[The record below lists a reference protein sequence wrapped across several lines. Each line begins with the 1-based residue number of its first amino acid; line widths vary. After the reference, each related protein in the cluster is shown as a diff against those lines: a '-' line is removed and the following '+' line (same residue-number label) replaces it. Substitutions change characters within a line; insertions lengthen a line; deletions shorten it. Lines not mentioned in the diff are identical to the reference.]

1 MAVVAVVGASVV
13 VGTSVVVGASVVV
26 AAAAAAPVGAAV
38 VAVTAPV
45 AADAEDPKLMLKS
58 VVSMEEEEEAGTL
71 QWQFWPS
78 RTSCTSVYPAG

>member
-1 MAVVAVVGASVV
+1 MAVV

-26 AAAAAAPVGAAV
+26 AAAAAAAVGAAV
-38 VAVTAPV
+38 VT
-45 AADAEDPKLMLKS
+45 ADAEDPKLILKS

>member
-26 AAAAAAPVGAAV
+26 AAAAPVGAAV

-45 AADAEDPKLMLKS
+45 AAEAEDPKLMLKS

>member
-1 MAVVAVVGASVV
+1 MAVV
-13 VGTSVVVGASVVV
+13 VGTTVVVGASVVV
-26 AAAAAAPVGAAV
+26 AAAAPVGAAV

-45 AADAEDPKLMLKS
+45 AADAEDPKLMLIS

>member
-38 VAVTAPV
+38 VA
-45 AADAEDPKLMLKS
+45 ADAEDPKLILKS